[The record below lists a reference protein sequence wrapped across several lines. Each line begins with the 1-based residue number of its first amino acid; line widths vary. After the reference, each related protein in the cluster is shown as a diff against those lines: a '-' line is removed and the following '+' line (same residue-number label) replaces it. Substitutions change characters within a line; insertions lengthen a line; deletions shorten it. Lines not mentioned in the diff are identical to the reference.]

1 MHRHSQAAGR
11 VCLPQLHLRTVPRGD
26 FKAEMAVC
34 VFYLGLLFVRDP
46 GRISGE
52 CEQGAIPPDPA
63 MVGPQEALCQELLS
77 QVWEP
82 QQEPCQEW
90 DQPLSGQM
98 DLFLLSQTLKLAVWT
113 VQILSVLLF
122 HCDKQAG
129 QGLEQMSQT
138 LLCPRVQ
145 TAGQETGWL
154 CAPTGLMRWA

>member
-1 MHRHSQAAGR
+1 
-11 VCLPQLHLRTVPRGD
+11 
-26 FKAEMAVC
+26 MAVC

-52 CEQGAIPPDPA
+52 SVSREQSPPPAPLCGATR
-63 MVGPQEALCQELLS
+63 GTWELLS

-82 QQEPCQEW
+82 QQELCQEW
-90 DQPLSGQM
+90 DQPLSGQT

-145 TAGQETGWL
+145 TAGQETRAGSV
-154 CAPTGLMRWA
+154 RRQD